1 MPDNIPSGNA
11 MSSGA
16 SSTSAAAAVESTSKL
31 VSTSSST
38 AASSSS
44 SSHPKRAREEDDD
57 DNGVPA
63 KRLQRAKEFLK
74 CPACLD
80 FPEEID
86 GFLTICGNGHR

>member
-1 MPDNIPSGNA
+1 
-11 MSSGA
+11 MSTPGA
-16 SSTSAAAAVESTSKL
+16 SSTSAAAAGEKVVSMSST
-31 VSTSSST
+31 T

-44 SSHPKRAREEDDD
+44 SSSHPSPGPNSSKRARDDD
-57 DNGVPA
+57 GDNGVPA